1 MQPSSPPDKPTTGS
15 RAPHHSRAVRILCL
29 GSGILALV
37 LAILG
42 IFLPLLPTTP
52 FILLAAACFAR
63 SSSRLHDW
71 LLTQPVAGP
80 VIRDWHNHRSMP
92 ARVKPWAV
100 LLIVVSFSL
109 SIWLMDSDWHRIML
123 GILMSVLLLA
133 LWRIP
138 VRNEA

>member
-1 MQPSSPPDKPTTGS
+1 V
-15 RAPHHSRAVRILCL
+15 PHHSRAVRILCL
-29 GSGILALV
+29 GSGILALT

-63 SSSRLHDW
+63 SSNRLHDW

-80 VIRDWHNHRSMP
+80 VIRDWQDYRSMP
-92 ARVKPWAV
+92 PRVKPWAT
-100 LLIVVSFSL
+100 LLILLSFSL

-123 GILMSVLLLA
+123 GVLMAALLLA

-138 VRNEA
+138 VRDATSEPPPAA